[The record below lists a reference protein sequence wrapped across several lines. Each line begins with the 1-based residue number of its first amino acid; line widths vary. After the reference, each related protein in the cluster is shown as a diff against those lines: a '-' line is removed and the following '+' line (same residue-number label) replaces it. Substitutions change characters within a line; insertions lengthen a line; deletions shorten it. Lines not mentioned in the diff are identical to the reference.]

1 MAAVLVALYGAIA
14 YIAFLATFL
23 YAIGFVEAVGVPK
36 TIDSGSVGDTSVSIL
51 IDAALLAVFALQHS
65 IMARPAFKRLLTR
78 LIPPEAERSTFVL
91 LATAALA
98 LVCWQWRPL
107 PQPVWSVGGTI
118 AAELITAVSWLGWGM
133 VLIST
138 FLISHFELF
147 GLEQGFA
154 RLLGRE
160 PASPSFVTPLFYRWL
175 RHPIYAG
182 FILAFWATP
191 HMSLGHLL
199 FATLT
204 TGYIFVGIWF
214 EERDLIARFGRRYS
228 QYRREVGMLL
238 PRLRPAAHPSV
249 SGPGPGRAG

>member
-1 MAAVLVALYGAIA
+1 MPAVLVALYGAIV
-14 YIAFLATFL
+14 YIAFLATFV
-23 YAIGFVEAVGVPK
+23 YAIGFVETVGVPK
-36 TIDSGSVGDTSVSIL
+36 TIDSGSIGDTHVSIL

-78 LIPPEAERSTFVL
+78 VIPPEAERSTFVL

-107 PQPVWSVGGTI
+107 PQPAWSVAGPL
-118 AAELITAVSWLGWGM
+118 AAEVITAVSWLGWAM

-154 RLLGRE
+154 RLLGRR
-160 PASPSFVTPLFYRWL
+160 PASPSFATPLLYRWL

-182 FILAFWATP
+182 FILAFWAAP
-191 HMSLGHLL
+191 RMSRGHLL
-199 FATLT
+199 FAILT
-204 TGYIFVGIWF
+204 TAYIFVGIWF
-214 EERDLIARFGRRYS
+214 EERDLIARFGERYS
-228 QYRREVGMLL
+228 QYRRDVGMLL
-238 PRLRPAAHPSV
+238 PRLRSAARS
-249 SGPGPGRAG
+249 SIAGRKQAS